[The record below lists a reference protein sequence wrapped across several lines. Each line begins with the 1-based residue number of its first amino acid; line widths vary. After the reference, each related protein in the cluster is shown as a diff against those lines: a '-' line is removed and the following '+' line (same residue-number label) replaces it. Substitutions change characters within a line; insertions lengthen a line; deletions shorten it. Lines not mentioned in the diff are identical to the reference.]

1 MKRLS
6 IQALRRK
13 AKRRR
18 AEAEAEAEAVEAE
31 PEAELEAEVETEAA
45 QRLRRQPGCEANET
59 VRDSD
64 ITNSLVSFTAW
75 VTMKT
80 LSPASAARNQSH
92 VVILFAWLANP
103 LSISQADIFG
113 MDQILFLL
121 YITFY

>member
-18 AEAEAEAEAVEAE
+18 AEAEAEAVEAE
-31 PEAELEAEVETEAA
+31 PEAELEAEVEPEAA

-64 ITNSLVSFTAW
+64 ITNSLASFTAW
-75 VTMKT
+75 LTTKT
-80 LSPASAARNQSH
+80 LSPASAARNLSH

-113 MDQILFLL
+113 MDQKLFLL
-121 YITFY
+121 YIAFY